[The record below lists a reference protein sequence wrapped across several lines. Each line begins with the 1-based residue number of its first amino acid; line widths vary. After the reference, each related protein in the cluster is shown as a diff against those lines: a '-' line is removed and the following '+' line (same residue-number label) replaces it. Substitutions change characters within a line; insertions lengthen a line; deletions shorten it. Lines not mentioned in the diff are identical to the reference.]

1 MKKLLLYLA
10 LAGVSGFVGYKI
22 GYSRSKKVYEDLADK
37 EVESVKIKL
46 KEYYEKPKQNQ
57 EGPRV
62 TASESKMAKS
72 SIDNTPIDTDDIVKG
87 PDYSAQYR
95 TESKQG
101 DRIVGSPKSDPIV
114 LKRDGQEDRTKP
126 YIIAPEDYAESNFET
141 KTLWYLADK
150 VLIDEDDNIISNV
163 GIIGGYTVLDQIG
176 LYEQDALHV
185 RDEKLGIDYEII
197 LDERTYKQLRPHGI
211 HEVIDED

>member
-1 MKKLLLYLA
+1 MKNVLLYLT
-10 LAGVSGFVGYKI
+10 LAGVSGFIGYKL
-22 GYSRSKKVYEDLADK
+22 GYSRSKKIYEDLADK

-46 KEYYEKPKQNQ
+46 KEYYEKPKQKR
-57 EGPRV
+57 ETPKV
-62 TASESKMAKS
+62 PVPASKMAKS
-72 SIDNTPIDTDDIVKG
+72 SIDNTPIDTDDIVSG

-101 DRIVGSPKSDPIV
+101 DRIVGSPKSDPTI
-114 LKRDGQEDRTKP
+114 LKRDNQEDRTKP
-126 YIIAPEDYAESNFET
+126 YIIEPEDYAESNFET

-150 VLIDEDDNIISNV
+150 VLIDEDDNIISNI
-163 GIIGGYTVLDQIG
+163 GIIGGYGILDQIG

-185 RDEKLGIDYEII
+185 RDEKIGIDYEII